1 MNSLPIWEKTKIMTY
16 KIIASGSSGNAILLD
31 NGILLDCGVPYK
43 LIEPHLQD
51 IKLVFASHVHK
62 DHVNMQ
68 TIKKIHE
75 LRPTIRFCG
84 GFWLEQ
90 VFLSNKIKSSKID
103 VLKHNKIY
111 DYGRFKILPFPLIHD
126 VKNYGLKIFDMYAKE
141 KIIYAVDT
149 NKIDHITAVDYNLY
163 LIEGNYDEEKLE
175 NNIKSD
181 IEKGIYSYGMR
192 VRDTHLS
199 IQKASEWIMENAGAN
214 SKYEFI
220 HQSKNNL

>member
-1 MNSLPIWEKTKIMTY
+1 MIVLLNMNY

-31 NGILLDCGVPYK
+31 NGILLDCGIPYK
-43 LIEPHLQD
+43 LIEPYLQD
-51 IKLVFASHVHK
+51 IKLVFVSHVHK
-62 DHVNMQ
+62 DHINIQ
-68 TIKKIHE
+68 TLKKIHD

-90 VFLSNKIKSSKID
+90 VFLSNKIKRSKID
-103 VLKHNKIY
+103 ILKHNRIY
-111 DYGRFKILPFPLIHD
+111 DYGRFKILPVPLIHD

-149 NKIDHITAVDYNLY
+149 NKLDHITAAEFDLY
-163 LIEGNYDEEKLE
+163 LIEANYDEEKLE

>member
-1 MNSLPIWEKTKIMTY
+1 MGIIKKKGLKMLMNY

-43 LIEPHLQD
+43 LIEAHLQD
-51 IKLVFASHVHK
+51 IKLIFISHEHH
-62 DHVNMQ
+62 DHINIQ
-68 TIKKIHE
+68 TLRKIHE
-75 LRPTIRFCG
+75 LRPMVRFCG
-84 GFWLEQ
+84 GFWLKGIL
-90 VFLSNKIKSSKID
+90 LSDKIKSSKID
-103 VLKHNKIY
+103 ILKHNKIY

-126 VKNYGLKIFDMYAKE
+126 VKNYGLKIFDMQAKE

-149 NKIDHITAVDYNLY
+149 NKIDHVTAVGYDLY

-199 IQKASEWIMENAGAN
+199 IQKASEWIMENAWGN

>member
-1 MNSLPIWEKTKIMTY
+1 MKY

-31 NGILLDCGVPYK
+31 NGILLDCGVSYK
-43 LIEPHLQD
+43 LIKPYLQD
-51 IKLVFASHVHK
+51 IKLVFISHRHS
-62 DHVNMQ
+62 DHFNQ
-68 TIKKIHE
+68 ATIKRLHD
-75 LRPTIRFCG
+75 LRPTVRFMV
-84 GFWLEQ
+84 GFWLKQ
-90 VFLSNKIKSSKID
+90 CLLSKGIDTSKID
-103 VLKHNKIY
+103 VIEHGKVYRYNTF
-111 DYGRFKILPFPLIHD
+111 RVMPFMLIHD
-126 VKNYGLKIFDMYAKE
+126 VKNYGMKIVDLKAKQ

-149 NKIDHITAVDYNLY
+149 NRIDYVEAVNYDLY

-175 NNIKSD
+175 QNIKSD

-220 HQSKNNL
+220 HKSKNNL

>member
-1 MNSLPIWEKTKIMTY
+1 MDSLPIWEKAKIMTY
-16 KIIASGSSGNAILLD
+16 KILASGSSGNAILLD

-43 LIEPHLQD
+43 LIKPHLQN
-51 IKLVFASHVHK
+51 IKLIFISHEHH
-62 DHVNMQ
+62 DHMNLS
-68 TIKKIHE
+68 TLKKIHD
-75 LRPTIRFCG
+75 LRPTVRFMV
-84 GFWLEQ
+84 GFWLKQ
-90 VFLSNKIKSSKID
+90 CLLSKGIDTSKID

-126 VKNYGLKIFDMYAKE
+126 VKNYALKIFDMQAKE

-149 NKIDHITAVDYNLY
+149 NRIDYVEAKNFDLY
-163 LIEGNYDEEKLE
+163 LIEANYDEEKLE
-175 NNIKSD
+175 QNIKSD

-192 VRDTHLS
+192 VKDTHLS

-220 HQSKNNL
+220 HKSKYNL

>member
-1 MNSLPIWEKTKIMTY
+1 MTY
-16 KIIASGSSGNAILLD
+16 KIIASGSSGNAILLS
-31 NGILLDCGVPYK
+31 NGILLDCGVPFK
-43 LIEPHLQD
+43 KIEPYLYK
-51 IKLVFASHVHK
+51 IKAIFISHEHK
-62 DHVNMQ
+62 DHLNIQ

-75 LRPTIRFCG
+75 LRPTIRFLI
-84 GFWLEQ
+84 GFWLQ
-90 VFLSNKIKSSKID
+90 QIFLSAKIKSSKID
-103 VLKHNKIY
+103 VIEH
-111 DYGRFKILPFPLIHD
+111 GRVYYYRDFRVMPVILIHD
-126 VKNYGLKIFDMYAKE
+126 VKNYGLKIFDVEAKQ

-149 NKIDHITAVDYNLY
+149 NKIDHVTAVDYDLY

-175 NNIKSD
+175 QNIKSD

-199 IQKASEWIMENAGAN
+199 IQKASEWIMENARGN